1 MHAVP
6 LIVIAG
12 PTASGK
18 TAWAHGL
25 ARALGGELVG
35 ADSVQVYRRLDIG
48 SAKPTTEELDDIR
61 HHLIDVVDLD
71 APYDASRY
79 MADADAAI
87 AEVHSRGRVPVVVGG
102 TGLYL
107 RALVTGLAQGI
118 PADPVRRAALHARIA
133 AGGRDELARMH
144 DELRAVDPAYA
155 ARIHPTDPIRIVRA
169 LEVFAASGV
178 ALSEHHRRH
187 AAEGPRYRARFM
199 AIDIPRDVL
208 RARVVARTDAMLARG
223 WINEVA
229 AILRDGYDPAL
240 KPLQSVGYAEVVA
253 HLRGEL
259 PASELRDRVVFASM
273 AFAKRQRNWFR
284 SEAGV
289 TWVAHDATDALRD
302 ELARFVEEGAPV
314 GG

>member
-1 MHAVP
+1 MRAAP

-18 TAWAHGL
+18 TAWAQRL
-25 ARALGGELVG
+25 ARSLGGELVG

-48 SAKPTTEELDDIR
+48 SAKPTAAELGDVR
-61 HHLIDVVDLD
+61 HHMIDLVDLD

-79 MADADAAI
+79 AADADAVI
-87 AEVHSRGRVPVVVGG
+87 AEVRARGRVPIVVGG

-118 PADPVRRAALHARIA
+118 PADPSRRAALHARIE

-144 DELRAVDPAYA
+144 DELRAVDPDYA

-169 LEVFAASGV
+169 LEVYAASGV
-178 ALSEHHRRH
+178 PLSEHHRRH
-187 AAEGPRYRARFM
+187 AAEGPRYRARFL
-199 AIDIPRDVL
+199 AIDIDRDTL
-208 RARVVARTDAMLARG
+208 RARMHARTDAMLARG
-223 WINEVA
+223 WVDEVA
-229 AILRDGYDPAL
+229 AILAEGYSPTL

-253 HLRGEL
+253 RLRGAL
-259 PASELRDRVVFASM
+259 PEAELRDRVVFASM

-284 SEAGV
+284 GERDV
-289 TWVAHDATDALRD
+289 TWVAHDALAALD
-302 ELARFVEEGAPV
+302 DDLARLVEDPGAS